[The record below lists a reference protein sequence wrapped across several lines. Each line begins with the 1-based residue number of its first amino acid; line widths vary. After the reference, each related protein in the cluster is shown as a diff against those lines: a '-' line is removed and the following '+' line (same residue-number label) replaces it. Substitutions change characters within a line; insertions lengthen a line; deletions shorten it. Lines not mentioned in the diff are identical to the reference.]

1 MILTR
6 KVLGNVESP
15 NLLNESLEF
24 HTKVIKLMLV
34 CFQKESYLTLY
45 EKKLI
50 YGQEHAKLKGL
61 MMTDAFEEHKT
72 LRSAETSLQFK
83 RF

>member
-1 MILTR
+1 
-6 KVLGNVESP
+6 
-15 NLLNESLEF
+15 
-24 HTKVIKLMLV
+24 MLV
-34 CFQKESYLTLY
+34 CFQRESYLTLY

-61 MMTDAFEEHKT
+61 MMTDAFEEYKT

-83 RF
+83 RFWLLSSFSSIPYYGLWYDWKSFRSKFGTTK

>member
-1 MILTR
+1 
-6 KVLGNVESP
+6 
-15 NLLNESLEF
+15 
-24 HTKVIKLMLV
+24 MLV
-34 CFQKESYLTLY
+34 CFQRESYLTLY

-61 MMTDAFEEHKT
+61 MMADAFEEHKT

-83 RF
+83 RFWLLSSFSSIPYYGLCYDWKSFRSKFGTTK

>member
-1 MILTR
+1 
-6 KVLGNVESP
+6 
-15 NLLNESLEF
+15 
-24 HTKVIKLMLV
+24 MLV
-34 CFQKESYLTLY
+34 CFQRESYLTLY

>member
-1 MILTR
+1 
-6 KVLGNVESP
+6 
-15 NLLNESLEF
+15 
-24 HTKVIKLMLV
+24 MLV
-34 CFQKESYLTLY
+34 CFQRESYLTLY

-72 LRSAETSLQFK
+72 LRSAETPAI
-83 RF
+83 